1 MLIKTFLVTRSEI
14 YADLSM
20 QAVHPPTFRIQ
31 IEEDIYCS
39 SIFRI
44 QSEIEIDRSTSSTVS
59 FTLINLY

>member
-1 MLIKTFLVTRSEI
+1 
-14 YADLSM
+14 M

-44 QSEIEIDRSTSSTVS
+44 QSEIEIDRSASSTV
-59 FTLINLY
+59 LIG